1 MQTKDVKLTRNDLK
15 LLKRA
20 LSMYRNRKASI
31 STKEFNICKSLWKY
45 LDDHQHDTDNT

>member
-1 MQTKDVKLTRNDLK
+1 MQTKDVPLTRNDLK

-31 STKEFNICKSLWKY
+31 SSKEFNICKSLWNY
-45 LDDHQHDTDNT
+45 LDSYQNVNSTD